1 MAEPWLL
8 SQRTTLG
15 VGGAPRAVHPV
26 RAEAEL
32 GELAAAC
39 SPDEFRVLGGGS
51 NLVVADEGVPHRVLD
66 LQLRGVEFRAAS
78 GSLVEVVAA
87 AGESWDALVRLSCER
102 GLMGLENLSG
112 IPGRVGGAPLQNVGA
127 YGREVADHLA
137 WVEAFD
143 LVEQRLVRLT
153 ASECELGYRTSRFKH
168 REAGRWVVL
177 RVAFLLDAEGAPD
190 LRYAELARAVT
201 ALSTTDAATSSTMSS
216 AAESVG
222 VTTTGAQRW
231 ATPSQ
236 IREVVLEL
244 RRGKSMLGP
253 ELLGE
258 GDENR
263 RSCGSFFTNPV
274 VSAEAALELTEVAA
288 RRGLSPVSFPDGN
301 HRVKLAAGWL
311 IEQAGLPRGTREGRV
326 GLSSRHALALVAHA
340 GATAADVVR
349 FAWRVRRQ
357 VEDAWGVTLVPE
369 PVFWG
374 FSELDQ
380 GLPVLA

>member
-1 MAEPWLL
+1 MPDRAPWLL

-15 VGGAPRAVHPV
+15 VGGAPRAVHLV
-26 RAEAEL
+26 RTEAEL
-32 GELAAAC
+32 RELAAAHA
-39 SPDEFRVLGGGS
+39 PDEFRVLGGGS
-51 NLVVADEGVPHRVLD
+51 NLVVADEGVPHQVLD

-78 GSLVEVVAA
+78 GSQVEVAA
-87 AGESWDALVRLSCER
+87 EAGEAWDALVRQSCER

-127 YGREVADHLA
+127 YGQEVGDHLA

-143 LVEQRLVRLT
+143 LVERRLQRLS

-190 LRYAELARAVT
+190 LRYAELARAVA
-201 ALSTTDAATSSTMSS
+201 ALDGDAARSSTHKS
-216 AAESVG
+216 ADMTNA
-222 VTTTGAQRW
+222 GAHRW

-236 IREVVLEL
+236 IREVVLGL

-274 VSAEAALELTEVAA
+274 VSAEAALLLTEAAA
-288 RRGLSPVSFPDGN
+288 RRGLRPVSFPDGN
-301 HRVKLAAGWL
+301 HQVKLAAGWL
-311 IEQAGLPRGTREGRV
+311 IEQAGLQRGTREGSV

-374 FSELDQ
+374 FGELDQ
-380 GLPVLA
+380 GLPLLA